1 MGLAQSLLRLAGWLA
16 GDYTPLDRRQKSL
29 SVNLGGRSCAGGLR
43 LLIDSTG
50 IKMIGE
56 DEWKAKNTA
65 FPTAAS
71 GARCI
76 SALRRL
82 LPAMDAAGW

>member
-1 MGLAQSLLRLAGWLA
+1 MGLAQSLLRLAGP
-16 GDYTPLDRRQKSL
+16 DYTPLDRRQKSL

-56 DEWKAKNTA
+56 DEWKAKT
-65 FPTAAS
+65 
-71 GARCI
+71 
-76 SALRRL
+76 RRF
-82 LPAMDAAGW
+82 LPPPVAQGVYRH